1 MGDTHVAALSAA
13 FAVAMNARAG
23 QLSLHLVEDMRIKA
37 EELLPRDHAAYPLIT
52 AFATQYELH
61 HRDKAKLAELGDQL
75 EHGIRLAVAPA
86 QPTLPFRRDID
97 G

>member
-23 QLSLHLVEDMRIKA
+23 QLTLHLVEDMRIKA
-37 EELLPRDHAAYPLIT
+37 EELLSREHPAYPLIT

-61 HRDKAKLAELGDQL
+61 QRDKAKLVELGDQL
-75 EHGIRLAVAPA
+75 ERGIRMAVAPEWRA
-86 QPTLPFRRDID
+86 LPFRRDID